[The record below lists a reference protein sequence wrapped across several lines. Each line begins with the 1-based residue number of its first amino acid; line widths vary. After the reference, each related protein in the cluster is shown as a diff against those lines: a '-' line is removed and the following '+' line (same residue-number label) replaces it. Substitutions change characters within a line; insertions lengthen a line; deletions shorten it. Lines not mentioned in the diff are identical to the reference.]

1 MQDLDSSGIS
11 SSTSNS
17 VRSGS
22 ARGVRSAL
30 ERIRQETR
38 ALHEQIEG
46 IVPLLQPDA
55 DEQTYRRYLEKLLG
69 FHRPLEPVLFAR
81 AGLRELGIRRA
92 EREKAPWLARDLL
105 ALGLSAE
112 QLTALPRCGAL
123 PRVQSLSAALGC
135 CYVLEGAT
143 LGAQLIHRE
152 LSARLPDTMSRASSY
167 LRCYGS
173 ETGRMWKAFCA
184 ALEHHGQCAEEQSEM
199 ADAARQTFTL
209 LRAWLLGAPG
219 WSHAE

>member
-1 MQDLDSSGIS
+1 MQDLDSHGIS
-11 SSTSNS
+11 SRNGA
-17 VRSGS
+17 RSSG

-30 ERIRQETR
+30 ERIRYETR

-55 DEQTYRRYLEKLLG
+55 DEQTYRSYLEKLLG

-105 ALGLSAE
+105 TLGLSAE
-112 QLTALPRCGAL
+112 EVISLPRCRTL
-123 PRVQSLSAALGC
+123 PCVQSLSAALGC

-152 LSARLPDTMSRASSY
+152 LSTRLPDTMSRASSY
-167 LRCYGS
+167 LRCYGT
-173 ETGRMWKAFCA
+173 ETGKMWKAFCA
-184 ALEHHGQCAEEQSEM
+184 ALEHHGQCAEEQLEM
-199 ADAARQTFTL
+199 ADAARETFTT
-209 LRAWLLGAPG
+209 LRAWLLGVNG
-219 WSHAE
+219 TTRV

>member
-1 MQDLDSSGIS
+1 MQDLDSPGIS
-11 SSTSNS
+11 SSNS
-17 VRSGS
+17 LRSSGT
-22 ARGVRSAL
+22 RGLRTAL
-30 ERIRQETR
+30 DRIRHETR

-112 QLTALPRCGAL
+112 QLSTLPRCRAL
-123 PRVQSLSAALGC
+123 PCVRSLSAALGC

-143 LGAQLIHRE
+143 LGAQLIYRE
-152 LSARLPDTMSRASSY
+152 LATRLPDTMSRASSY

-173 ETGRMWKAFCA
+173 ETGPMWKGFCA
-184 ALEHHGQCAEEQSEM
+184 ALEHHGQHAEEQAEM
-199 ADAARQTFTL
+199 ADAARETFTT
-209 LRAWLLGAPG
+209 LRAWLLGANGPA
-219 WSHAE
+219 HA

>member
-1 MQDLDSSGIS
+1 MQDVDSPGIS
-11 SSTSNS
+11 SSTSTRANG
-17 VRSGS
+17 VRGL
-22 ARGVRSAL
+22 RSAL
-30 ERIRQETR
+30 DRIRNETR

-46 IVPLLQPDA
+46 IVPLLQPEA
-55 DEQTYRRYLEKLLG
+55 DEQTYRTYLEQLLG

-112 QLTALPRCGAL
+112 QVITLPRCRAL

-143 LGAQLIHRE
+143 LGAQLIYRE
-152 LSARLPDTMSRASSY
+152 LSPRLPDTMSRASSY
-167 LRCYGS
+167 LRCYGT
-173 ETGRMWKAFCA
+173 ETSRMWKAFCA
-184 ALEHHGQCAEEQSEM
+184 ALEHHGQYAHEQAEM
-199 ADAARQTFTL
+199 ADAARETFTA
-209 LRAWLLGAPG
+209 LRAWLGANG
-219 WSHAE
+219 LVHA